1 MITVRIAHAEYRPGM
16 ARVGTFRADRVL
28 VVLADDAGGR
38 ALPIWL
44 PAMDGHSIQVL
55 LDRPA
60 GSAVMAPVPQEL
72 ASRLLRAAGATVTA
86 VDIEELGPE
95 VTAARIELNTPSG
108 PRQVMGRLADGLA
121 LAAAAGTPVWVAGPV
136 MDRLAVQVR
145 GDDLL
150 GPFLEREPAAA
161 EYHAPR
167 RKPRNLA
174 FTQGLDGWRLHGN
187 FLRDA
192 SGSHWQ
198 DYSCTS
204 EGQAAILS
212 SAVPHPY
219 ESAQLSQEIRADHYR
234 GCTVVFRGELRAED
248 IAGQARLYL
257 RVHAE
262 RPARASHEQHSA
274 IVAGSRDWAA
284 HEVSAAVPEGAI
296 FFQFRVTLSGRG
308 RIGLRNARLIRR
320 HAAASH
326 AREPLLLGP
335 EAAGVRWLAASG
347 R

>member
-1 MITVRIAHAEYRPGM
+1 MITVRIAHAEYRPGT
-16 ARVGTFRADRVL
+16 ARAGTFRVDRVL

-44 PAMDGHSIQVL
+44 PAMDGYSIRVL

-60 GSAVMAPVPQEL
+60 RSAVMAPVPEEL
-72 ASRLLRAAGATVTA
+72 ASRLLRAAGSTVTA

-95 VTAARIELNTPSG
+95 ATAARIELNTPSG

-121 LAAAAGTPVWVAGPV
+121 MAAAAGAPVRVAGPV

-161 EYHAPR
+161 EYHVPR

-174 FTQGLDGWRLHGN
+174 FTEGLDGN

-198 DYSCTS
+198 DYSCTT
-204 EGQAAILS
+204 EGHAAILS
-212 SAVPHPY
+212 SSVPHPY

-248 IAGQARLYL
+248 IGGQARLYL
-257 RVHAE
+257 RVRAGQ
-262 RPARASHEQHSA
+262 PARASHEQHSA
-274 IVAGSRDWAA
+274 TVAGSHGWAT
-284 HEVSAAVPEGAI
+284 HEVSAPVPEGAI
-296 FFQFRVTLSGRG
+296 SVQFGVTLSGRG
-308 RIGLRNARLIRR
+308 RIGLRNASLTRR
-320 HAAASH
+320 HAEASH
-326 AREPLLLGP
+326 ARQPLLLVN
-335 EAAGVRWLAASG
+335 EAVGVRWLAASG